1 VVPRISKIPGKDG
14 AAMEMTRKEKEI
26 RAMKIYVETGVYTI
40 NEAREK
46 LGEPKVDHPDADTL
60 LVLTEKAGWLHLNN
74 TPVTV
79 RVETLLPA
87 AFSNLAKEDAEPEKA
102 S

>member
-1 VVPRISKIPGKDG
+1 
-14 AAMEMTRKEKEI
+14 MEMTRREKEI
-26 RAMKIYVETGVYTI
+26 RALKIYVQTGVYTI

-46 LGEPKVDHPDADTL
+46 LGEAKVDHPDADTL

-74 TPVTV
+74 TPVTI

-87 AFSNLAKEDAEPEKA
+87 AFANLEDAEPEIV

>member
-1 VVPRISKIPGKDG
+1 LVFQIPGKDD
-14 AAMEMTRKEKEI
+14 AIMEMTRKDKEI
-26 RAMKIYVETGVYTI
+26 RALKIYVETGVYTI
-40 NEAREK
+40 NEVREK
-46 LGEPKVDHPDADTL
+46 LAEPKVDHPEADTL

-87 AFSNLAKEDAEPEKA
+87 AFANLEDAEPEKA

>member
-1 VVPRISKIPGKDG
+1 MKVIEEPRQ
-14 AAMEMTRKEKEI
+14 AE
-26 RAMKIYVETGVYTI
+26 
-40 NEAREK
+40 
-46 LGEPKVDHPDADTL
+46 VDHPDADTL

-79 RVETLLPA
+79 RVETLLPT
-87 AFSNLAKEDAEPEKA
+87 AFANLVEEDAEPERA